1 MKSELRSKID
11 TFCEEHYPDEEIV
24 LFGEA
29 DGNCYDVVFVGV
41 GRRIN
46 QVPVAVYDREK
57 GHDILCEE
65 HGMTSEEAIEF
76 FDYNIIGAGMDNAPL
91 FLDSFEYKEER

>member
-1 MKSELRSKID
+1 MKNLREQMNEFIEVSAGSAM
-11 TFCEEHYPDEEIV
+11 V
-24 LFGEA
+24 A
-29 DGNCYDVVFVGV
+29 DGFDEAFIGV
-41 GRRIN
+41 ASGFN
-46 QVPVAVYDREK
+46 TEPVAVYDREK
-57 GHDILCEE
+57 VHDILCEE